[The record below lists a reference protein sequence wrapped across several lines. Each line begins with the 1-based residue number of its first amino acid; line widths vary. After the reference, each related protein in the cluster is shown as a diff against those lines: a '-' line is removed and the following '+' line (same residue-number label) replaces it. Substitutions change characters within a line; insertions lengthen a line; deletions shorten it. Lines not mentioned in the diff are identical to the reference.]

1 MQTILQII
9 EKAGGYRPSL
19 YLKIDRE
26 GYMELVIEAIGEP
39 GPSGLPS
46 ISVAHYGEQ
55 NGDAMRDPEMCFEL
69 VTAEDGTQ
77 TLNPWYW
84 RNDYA
89 GIEQWSRNLID
100 GRYVEFAKLHREH
113 GSFATMWNNNIRF
126 QGFAD
131 VFDTR
136 HIRG

>member
-1 MQTILQII
+1 MQTILQIT
-9 EKAGGYRPSL
+9 EKAGCYLPSL

-89 GIEQWSRNLID
+89 EIEQWSRNLID
-100 GRYVEFAKLHREH
+100 GRYVELAKLHREH
-113 GSFATMWNNNIRF
+113 GSFATMWDNNIRF

>member
-9 EKAGGYRPSL
+9 EKAGGYRPCL

-69 VTAEDGTQ
+69 VAAEDGTQ

-100 GRYVEFAKLHREH
+100 GRYVELAKLHREH
-113 GSFATMWNNNIRF
+113 GSFATMWDNNIRF

>member
-26 GYMELVIEAIGEP
+26 GYMELVIEAIEEP

-69 VTAEDGTQ
+69 VAAEDGTQ

-100 GRYVEFAKLHREH
+100 GRYVELAKLHREH
-113 GSFATMWNNNIRF
+113 GSFATMWDNNIRF